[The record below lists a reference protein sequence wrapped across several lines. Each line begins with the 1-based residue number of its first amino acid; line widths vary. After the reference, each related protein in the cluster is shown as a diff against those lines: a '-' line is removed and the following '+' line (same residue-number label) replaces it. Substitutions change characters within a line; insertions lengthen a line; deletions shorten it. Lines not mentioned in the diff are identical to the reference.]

1 MRAGVAA
8 GVVRACAAEVD
19 EGRFREVEVFVDAA
33 GEHRFEA
40 GAELVEGEVGEGELE
55 DVV

>member
-1 MRAGVAA
+1 M
-8 GVVRACAAEVD
+8 RACAAEVD